1 MKILQNLEPKAVFQ
15 YFEEISNIPR
25 GSGNEKGISDY
36 LLNFGKE
43 LGLESIQDEALN
55 VIIKKP
61 GTPGYENA
69 PTVIIQGHMDM
80 VCEKNNGVE
89 HDFEKDPLKLRI
101 VDDYIY
107 ATDTT
112 LGADNG
118 IAVAYAMA
126 ILASND
132 IPHPP
137 IEVLLTTDEETGMSG
152 AMAINKEHID
162 GKILINLDNEE
173 EGYLLVSCA
182 GGIRSNATID
192 VNYQAINDKKL
203 IKINISGLK
212 GGHSGMDIIK
222 ERGNSNKILGR
233 ILKGLL
239 REVKFNLVSL
249 NGGSKNNAIPRE
261 AEAVIAIN
269 VNDENIVV
277 DIINNWNTIIS
288 NELRAQDPGL
298 KIEASIYSNNEGK
311 EFTDE
316 CTSKVVNLLYL
327 YPNGINT
334 KSTEIEGLVESS
346 TNLGVL
352 TTVDNKVIF
361 DSAIRSSVPSL
372 KEEIV
377 LRSKTIVELLGG
389 DFSTT
394 SDYPAWEYNPNSK
407 IREICQNV
415 HKEMYGKEAEIVAIH
430 AGVEC
435 GLFNEKLGNLDM
447 ISFGPNLYD
456 VHTPDEHMS
465 ISSVRNCYEYLK
477 AILKEIK

>member
-1 MKILQNLEPKAVFQ
+1 MNILQSLEPKKVFE
-15 YFEEISNIPR
+15 YFEAISNIPR

-36 LLNFGKE
+36 LLNFGKS
-43 LGLESIQDEALN
+43 LGLESIQDKALN

-61 GTPGYENA
+61 GTKGYENA

-137 IEVLLTTDEETGMSG
+137 IEVLITTDEETGMSG

-182 GGIRSNATID
+182 GGIRSTATLNIEKQD
-192 VNYQAINDKKL
+192 IKDKKL

-233 ILKGLL
+233 VLKGLSK
-239 REVKFNLVSL
+239 EVEFNIVKL

-261 AEAVIAIN
+261 AEAVITIN
-269 VNDENIVV
+269 SSDEKTVIDVIRNWN
-277 DIINNWNTIIS
+277 DIIG
-288 NELRAQDPGL
+288 NELRTQDSGL
-298 KIEASIYSNNEGK
+298 KIEALSIDDKEEK

-316 CTSKVVNLLYL
+316 STKKVVDLLYI
-327 YPNGINT
+327 YPNGINS
-334 KSTEIEGLVESS
+334 KSVEIDGLVESS

-352 TTVDNKVIF
+352 TTSDTAVEF

-389 DFSTT
+389 EFTT
-394 SDYPAWEYNPNSK
+394 TADYPGWEYNPNSK
-407 IREICQNV
+407 IREICQKV
-415 HKEMYGKEAEIVAIH
+415 HKDLYGNEAKIVAIH

-435 GLFNEKLGNLDM
+435 GLFNEKLGDLDM